1 MKIQR
6 VEAHEL
12 TKTVGGTQIRITQTY
27 AWKGDRD
34 GALAG
39 GMVQGMEDC
48 YQHLDVLVAQ

>member
-1 MKIQR
+1 VKIQR